1 MAESHKGTVDI
12 SIALKGLADV
22 ERGIAV
28 MKSAF
33 GDVAKATDQANYK
46 FKSFSDA
53 LQKIFKGGLA
63 GLFEGGFKG
72 MIGNLKTS
80 IGDFSHAFK
89 GLLIGALV
97 TLAGS
102 ILNTIKNVFIGGVK
116 LYINQIYNQLKGAF
130 DSIKALTGFDK
141 FFSASGWIEGTQ
153 AISKYTK
160 ELQKE
165 SLQTG
170 IAIKELAVYKVA
182 MENAGVASEELGKR
196 LAYMGKQLT
205 KAFAGTAPDAERV
218 LRNLNITQT
227 QMFGKTSQEKFL
239 IVAEAINKLSN
250 NAEKAHASMLL
261 FERAG
266 HEMLPFME
274 DMEYLTKNANI
285 ALGSLPSTLEKN
297 RKAFVLFENQL
308 SYFEIKR
315 QQFFSGV
322 LLEFVSPVN
331 DFLKKLNAI
340 DFTPYGQNFAKNF
353 LKSINSFSKG
363 DIIGGLSNLIKE
375 LSSVFNKSFD
385 RFIKAIDQIDFTPLS
400 RVLIDVFKD
409 AFNISL
415 RGTGVFIKQTA
426 KTSKELIGSFLAG
439 PRLRP
444 LMYPRPQESESE
456 RNLRLI
462 KASDK
467 RLTEREENYVS
478 ALEYDLKTLTN
489 NYFERLG
496 YEIEQKNKIIGQSLI
511 QAQLNADK
519 LAASSILTPEQE
531 NLNRYKRNLEEIELY
546 GDQLANSIVKN
557 SHVVRNAVDELFK
570 FLSQEEIQNFNPF
583 TFDIFDFERVDSI
596 PNAIATKGL
605 MNKIEGFSKVNIES
619 TKEALESIAGFVP
632 EGVYGEIEAL
642 FTKLQNLKVERIEL
656 FNKSQYFDLERAL
669 KKIDLSIDN
678 LNFKS
683 NLINS
688 DENLSNHEKRLLLY
702 ANQNDLLKELTE
714 KAATLKELTGKATG
728 LGDIKRIEEL
738 QEQAQK
744 IENQIQQ
751 LRNYRDPAQDVRI
764 DRAYQSFGNFDS
776 AAQTRIEQI
785 NGLIDLQFNKN
796 RMLRGVYK
804 EQLDARLDL
813 IDTLKNEIAQ
823 IQAKGPLLE
832 IEQDQINQLTL
843 EIGKLQSEI
852 KSLDGALNKTSI
864 FDGVRDGFISFIDSI
879 GSAYDIAKNITQST
893 ATSISDSLGNA
904 LTGLIMQTKTVSQA
918 FAEMGL
924 QILNS
929 IVSMIMGIVAQ
940 LVVAAAIIAP
950 LNWMTGGIF
959 GGMMKMFSFGMF
971 AEGGR
976 VSGGRQMIQVN
987 EDGSE
992 YVVSAKSPKSNDRWL
1007 ELANQGVDLNK
1018 VLFSKGYTPPASQFP
1033 EGHGAGKT
1041 SGQTNVTV
1049 QTHSDLWNILKQSG
1063 IVKNITREQ
1072 KRMGAFA

>member
-33 GDVAKATDQANYK
+33 GDVAKATDQANVK
-46 FKSFSDA
+46 FKSLSDA

-165 SLQTG
+165 SVQTG

-182 MENAGVASEELGKR
+182 MENAGVASEQLGKR

-385 RFIKAIDQIDFTPLS
+385 RFIKEINQIDFSPLS
-400 RVLIDVFKD
+400 RALMGVFKSAFLSALQVIATSTKLITKDVFNNLGYLLD
-409 AFNISL
+409 NPFSGAA
-415 RGTGVFIKQTA
+415 Q
-426 KTSKELIGSFLAG
+426 KTVGAPPSAPVETTEAMLA
-439 PRLRP
+439 RHVA
-444 LMYPRPQESESE
+444 ET
-456 RNLRLI
+456 
-462 KASDK
+462 K
-467 RLTEREENYVS
+467 
-478 ALEYDLKTLTN
+478 ALEEALSRRTQIAANDYLEIYNYDL
-489 NYFERLG
+489 
-496 YEIEQKNKIIGQSLI
+496 EQKNKAIERAFI
-511 QAQLNADK
+511 QAQLNADR
-519 LAASSILTPEQE
+519 LAVSSILTPEQE
-531 NLNRYKRNLEEIELY
+531 NLNSYKRNLEEIELY
-546 GDQLANSIVKN
+546 GKELANSIVKN
-557 SHVVRNAVDELFK
+557 NSVIKQNIDELFR
-570 FLSQEEIQNFNPF
+570 FLSGDEIQQFDPLDFSTYNFSNTATIGTATNLRELVYGIKGF
-583 TFDIFDFERVDSI
+583 YEADIAETEKTL
-596 PNAIATKGL
+596 AEIA
-605 MNKIEGFSKVNIES
+605 KIVP
-619 TKEALESIAGFVP
+619 EALYSEIKSLFVK
-632 EGVYGEIEAL
+632 I
-642 FTKLQNLKVERIEL
+642 QNIKVENIDL
-656 FNKSQYFDLERAL
+656 FNKSQYFELERAV
-669 KKIDLSIDN
+669 KKVDLAIDN

-702 ANQNDLLKELTE
+702 ANQNELLKELVDKSDTLKELTE
-714 KAATLKELTGKATG
+714 KATG
-728 LGDIKRIEEL
+728 LGDIKRLEEL
-738 QEQAQK
+738 NAQAQK

-785 NGLIDLQFNKN
+785 NGLIDLQINKN

-804 EQLDARLDL
+804 EQLDARLGL
-813 IDTLKNEIAQ
+813 IDTLKTEILN
-823 IQAKGPLLE
+823 IQARGPLFE
-832 IEQDQINQLTL
+832 IEQDQIKQLTL
-843 EIGKLQSEI
+843 EIGRLKNEINSLGVGLQ
-852 KSLDGALNKTSI
+852 KTSV
-864 FDGVRDGFISFIDSI
+864 FDGIRDGFISFIDSI

-893 ATSISDSLGNA
+893 ASVISDSFGNA
-904 LTGLIMQTKTVSQA
+904 LTSLIMNTKTVSQA
-918 FAEMGL
+918 FSEMGL
-924 QILNS
+924 SILNS
-929 IVSMIMGIVAQ
+929 IVSLIMGIVAQ

-950 LNWMTGGIF
+950 LNWMTGGLF

-976 VSGGRQMIQVN
+976 VTGGRQIVQVN

-992 YVVSAKSPKSNDRWL
+992 YVVSAKSPRSNDRWL
-1007 ELANQGVDLNK
+1007 EMANQGVDLNK
-1018 VLFSKGYTPPASQFP
+1018 VLFSRGYTPPASQLP
-1033 EGHGAGKT
+1033 EGAGSGKT

-1049 QTHSDLWNILKQSG
+1049 RTHSDLWNILKQSG
-1063 IVKNITREQ
+1063 VVKNITREQ